1 MWNEVICQERER
13 VKKYCEKEKKK
24 RSFFCIA
31 MMLKEGRTC
40 KVLKQKTNKVL
51 KENWEKI

>member
-13 VKKYCEKEKKK
+13 VKKYCEKVKKK